1 MKKLL
6 FLILLT
12 FSLLCN
18 AGKLTLVE
26 GNTDCLKNAEILMVV
41 LDCSKATYM
50 GDKDLNDFL
59 KKARR
64 RKDWVEKSVDYF
76 CEWFNDKTKR
86 IMAVPLNKEDQFK
99 LDIVVKDV
107 QRSGKI
113 TAEIKLIDTKSGKTE
128 AVFDFYSS
136 DGDNN
141 DEITLRD
148 PMKDAGDTIG
158 KYLRKTVE
166 LAK

>member
-6 FLILLT
+6 FLILLA
-12 FSLLCN
+12 FGMSCN
-18 AGKLTLVE
+18 AGNLELVK
-26 GNTDCLKNAEILMVV
+26 GNTDCLKNAEVLMIA
-41 LDCSKATYM
+41 LDCFKATYM
-50 GDKDLNDFL
+50 GEKDLDVFL

-86 IMAVPLNKEDQFK
+86 LVAEPLNKDGQFK
-99 LDIVVKDV
+99 SDIIVKDV
-107 QRSGKI
+107 QRSGRI
-113 TAEIKLIDTKSGKTE
+113 TAEIRLIDTNTGNSE
-128 AVFDFYSS
+128 AVFLFKSS

-148 PMKDAGDTIG
+148 PMKDAGETMG
-158 KYLRKTVE
+158 KYLRKVVE
-166 LAK
+166 KAK